1 MLIPSIKEYHEKI
14 QFFVDRHSN
23 FAIMLLVGSALAV
36 TVSYTI
42 NGINGGGV
50 WWGNDDLD
58 DNA

>member
-1 MLIPSIKEYHEKI
+1 
-14 QFFVDRHSN
+14 
-23 FAIMLLVGSALAV
+23 MLLVGSALAV